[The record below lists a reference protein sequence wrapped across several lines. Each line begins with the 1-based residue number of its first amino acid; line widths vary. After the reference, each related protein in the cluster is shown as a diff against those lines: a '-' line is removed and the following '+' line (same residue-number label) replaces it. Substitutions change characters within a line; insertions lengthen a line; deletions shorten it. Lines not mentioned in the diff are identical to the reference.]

1 MTDAEFEA
9 TVTAAF
15 RAFNERRF
23 ADFGTYVTDDV
34 VEAYP
39 QSGEVMVGR
48 ANQQAM
54 HEAFPHPPTFAIRS
68 IHRSGDLAVVET
80 DEGYAADETWKTIFI
95 LELRDGLVARMTMYF
110 GEPFSAPKWR
120 RPFWQSAGT

>member
-1 MTDAEFEA
+1 MVDADFEA
-9 TVTAAF
+9 TVRAAF
-15 RAFNERRF
+15 LAFNERRF
-23 ADFGTYVTDDV
+23 SDFAASVTDDV

-54 HEAFPHPPTFAIRS
+54 HEAFPHPPTFTIRS

-80 DEGYAADETWKTIFI
+80 DEGYAAAETWKTIFI
-95 LELRDGLVARMTMYF
+95 LELREGVIGRMTMYF
-110 GEPFSAPKWR
+110 GEPFSAPEWR
-120 RPFWQSAGT
+120 RPFWGPPDR